1 MNIEINRINDEITKK
16 PSEFVREV
24 NEAYMYHLN
33 EIAENIAK
41 NRHEKP
47 VVLLSGPSGSGKTTT
62 AMMIEKLL
70 DEKGCSTHTLS
81 MDNYFCPLSEEEKH
95 LAALGKVDLESPDRV
110 DETLLNEQIEA
121 IEKCMPVE
129 IPKYNFADS

>member
-41 NRHEKP
+41 NRH
-47 VVLLSGPSGSGKTTT
+47 
-62 AMMIEKLL
+62 
-70 DEKGCSTHTLS
+70 
-81 MDNYFCPLSEEEKH
+81 
-95 LAALGKVDLESPDRV
+95 
-110 DETLLNEQIEA
+110 
-121 IEKCMPVE
+121 
-129 IPKYNFADS
+129 

>member
-16 PSEFVREV
+16 PSEFVHAV

-33 EIAENIAK
+33 EIVDNIAK

-62 AMMIEKLL
+62 AMMIESIS
-70 DEKGCSTHTLS
+70 EKINLIFETIIPNIKKIDISNMLS
-81 MDNYFCPLSEEEKH
+81 L
-95 LAALGKVDLESPDRV
+95 
-110 DETLLNEQIEA
+110 IEMFIECY
-121 IEKCMPVE
+121 IEKDNNNISKIIVNFIENINLELNNLLKNKNE
-129 IPKYNFADS
+129 I